1 MENIARFKLRYAK
14 EPSQVKLVENQPFPH
29 TLPGNSTPYYND
41 NGNHTGAGYDGPGE
55 CLTHVLNYGKRLYA
69 TTQKVVQYWMRIN
82 TSEFVLAKDRQQGM
96 KDSAWLFVPPRCKT
110 GPCKIIVLP
119 GGCDAFI
126 EPPPSGGNDDAF
138 ARYGFTNGF
147 IVLKPCQTGPID
159 RSMYP
164 NNHENFRGMVDVY
177 GQLSPLYATQQ
188 GGQMEPTGKM
198 IRRLIGSPPS
208 A

>member
-1 MENIARFKLRYAK
+1 
-14 EPSQVKLVENQPFPH
+14 
-29 TLPGNSTPYYND
+29 
-41 NGNHTGAGYDGPGE
+41 
-55 CLTHVLNYGKRLYA
+55 VLNYGKRLYA
-69 TTQKVVQYWMRIN
+69 TTEKVVKYWMRIN
-82 TSEFVLAKDRQQGM
+82 TSEFVLKKDRQQGM

-110 GPCKIIVLP
+110 GPCKIIILP

-164 NNHENFRGMVDVY
+164 DNHENFRGMVDVY
-177 GQLSPLYATQQ
+177 GQMSPLYATQQ

-198 IRRLIGSPPS
+198 IKRLIGHPEPPAPSP
-208 A
+208 